1 MGYSCSIHSF
11 ATRGENYPL
20 TKAMIDHDHDRIKTI
35 NWREVGDKVNR
46 EVLKE
51 VGALKSK
58 GSDGWDHRVG

>member
-1 MGYSCSIHSF
+1 
-11 ATRGENYPL
+11 
-20 TKAMIDHDHDRIKTI
+20 MIDHDHDRIKTI